1 MLHIAKYNAEVRE
14 RFASR
19 EKSKVT
25 GVISNVAAISV
36 ENKVNQRLPEKF
48 LHWFSDLLEQFTEL
62 RKTLYLLLPVSYNGY
77 K

>member
-36 ENKVNQRLPEKF
+36 ENKVNQRL
-48 LHWFSDLLEQFTEL
+48 LEMRRS
-62 RKTLYLLLPVSYNGY
+62 RKKIGAGY
-77 K
+77 VMHISQGRG